1 MRNAPLKRLADADL
15 RLLRIYKTVVE
26 AGGFAAAEVNLGI
39 SRAAISM
46 AISDLETRLNLR
58 LCLRGRAGFSVTEEG
73 DQVYQSA
80 LQLFTAIESFRTD
93 VNSLHDQLQGE
104 FNIGITDNLVTMPHM
119 DITNS
124 LGQLKQQGPQ
134 VQINISMIPS
144 KRIEQGILDGH
155 LHAGVITDNHRLPE
169 LDYLPLY
176 SEESQLYCSNDH
188 PLFTAAEDIILG
200 TSISKYDAVAP
211 AYVQSADIKKHYQ
224 SLNATATATDREGVA
239 FLILTGAYIGYL
251 PLHFAQQ
258 WIDQGRMRALAP
270 KECFFATSFAIVTRK
285 GRRHNSILDYW
296 LQSMQSTP

>member
-1 MRNAPLKRLADADL
+1 MRNEPLKRLADADL

-26 AGGFAAAEVNLGI
+26 AGGFAAAEVTLGI

-80 LQLFTAIESFRTD
+80 MQLFTAIESFRTD

-119 DITNS
+119 HITNS

-144 KRIEQGILDGH
+144 KHIEQGILDGH
-155 LHAGVITDNHRLPE
+155 LHAGVIADNHRLPE

-176 SEESQLYCSNDH
+176 GEESQLYCSNDH
-188 PLFTAAEDIILG
+188 PLFQHADNSELMNLLSTH
-200 TSISKYDAVAP
+200 DAIAP
-211 AYVQSADIKKHYQ
+211 AYAQTAEIKKHYQ
-224 SLNATATATDREGVA
+224 NLNATATATDREGVA

-251 PLHFAQQ
+251 PRHFAQQ
-258 WIDQGRMRALAP
+258 WIDQKRMRALAP
-270 KECFFATSFAIVTRK
+270 KECTFTTNFAVVTRK

-296 LQSMQSTP
+296 LQSMLPTS

>member
-1 MRNAPLKRLADADL
+1 MRNEPLKRLADADL

-58 LCLRGRAGFSVTEEG
+58 LCLRGRAGFSVTDEG
-73 DQVYQSA
+73 EQVYQA
-80 LQLFTAIESFRTD
+80 GLQLFTAIESFRTD

-119 DITNS
+119 HITNS
-124 LGQLKQQGPQ
+124 LGQLKKQGPQ

-155 LHAGVITDNHRLPE
+155 LHAGVIVDNHRLPE
-169 LDYLPLY
+169 LEYLSLY
-176 SEESQLYCSNDH
+176 SEESRLYCSNDH
-188 PLFTAAEDIILG
+188 ALFLQTNESHIEQQIP
-200 TSISKYDAVAP
+200 TYDAVAP
-211 AYVQSADIKKHYQ
+211 AYAQSAEIKKHYQ
-224 SLNATATATDREGVA
+224 SLNASATATDREGVA

-251 PLHFAQQ
+251 PIHFAQQ
-258 WIDQGRMRALAP
+258 WVDQRRIRELAP
-270 KECFFATSFAIVTRK
+270 KQRCFATNFAVVTRK

-296 LQSMQSTP
+296 LNSLQPTP

>member
-1 MRNAPLKRLADADL
+1 MRNELLKRLADADL

-26 AGGFAAAEVNLGI
+26 AGGFAAAEVTLGI

-58 LCLRGRAGFSVTEEG
+58 LCQRGRAGFSVTNEG
-73 DQVYQSA
+73 EQVYQSA

-119 DITNS
+119 HITNS
-124 LGQLKQQGPQ
+124 LGKLKQQGPQ

-155 LHAGVITDNHRLPE
+155 LHAGVIADNHRLPE
-169 LDYLPLY
+169 LEYLSLY
-176 SEESQLYCSNDH
+176 SEESQLFCSNDH
-188 PLFTAAEDIILG
+188 PLFQQTNNTITASI
-200 TSISKYDAVAP
+200 ISKHDAVAP
-211 AYVQSADIKKHYQ
+211 AYAQSADIKKHYQ

-251 PLHFAQQ
+251 PFHFAQQ

-270 KECFFATSFAIVTRK
+270 NDYHFATNFAVITRK

-296 LQSMQSTP
+296 LQSMQPTP